1 MNPSVKPFSSNS
13 TGAKAWFAALATA
26 TRLAGIALLML
37 VGTLLV
43 SNPAMAGIET
53 PRSLV
58 VAPGNGSV
66 ALSWDYYSVAS
77 YVLTATA
84 SGQTTR
90 TCSVA
95 SGGSGRTATCTVSPL
110 TNGVTYALSLV
121 ATEFGTPSSPAT
133 VDATPGAPS
142 APTGVTAVGGDR
154 SATVSWA
161 ASSANGTAVTGYTV
175 KFGSGST
182 ADTSAT
188 AGTCASASSTTTS
201 CTITGLTN
209 GTAYVFSV
217 AALSA
222 WGPSPVGI
230 SNPQAVVPATV
241 SYTGTDQT
249 YTVPAGMTSLN
260 VVVTGGSG
268 GADVSNCCHAGIV
281 SATLTGLTPGQSLTV
296 KVGGA
301 GGVRTAGN
309 GTGAAGGTYGGAA
322 GGTASG
328 SGTINGGFGGGGY
341 SAIYSGSTALVVAG
355 GGGGGGEWQLG
366 GSGGGA
372 DGLGRAGNNS
382 YDCGVS
388 GGCGGGGGTASAGGT
403 GGSAA
408 SAAPGSTRGTDGSA
422 LAGGAGGSTTGAMGG
437 NGGGGGWFGGGGGGG
452 GGGVNYWGGGGGAGS
467 SYAHPTQASGMTYS
481 EVSTLDSN
489 YLRSGSVQIMFITA
503 PTATGI
509 SPTSGTAS
517 GGTLVTV
524 AGTDFVAGATVTVGG
539 AVCTS
544 PNVVSATSLTCTTGA
559 GSAGAVNVVVSNS
572 DSQSGTLTSGF
583 TYVAV
588 ATYSVAYNGNTST
601 GGSVPTDG
609 NTYANGAS
617 VSVLGNSGTLV
628 KTGYT
633 FNGWNTAADGSGTAQ
648 SAASTFTMGG
658 AAVTLYAQ
666 WTLIPTYSVTYNAN
680 TSTGGSVPTDGATY
694 ANGATVTVLG
704 NSGTLINTGYT
715 FNGWNALAN
724 GSGTARAAAS
734 TFTMGGA
741 AVTLYAQWTLIP
753 VVPPSKPIPTLIP
766 PPPMVGVG
774 SNQLNPLNLSS
785 GDGPAMTN
793 CLRDLLRTVIGANA
807 VYQGQSA
814 DGGARIGSTGLVVSF
829 NALDASTSTSNGLG
843 QGAGIYL
850 QGTSQLNVVTSCGT
864 FSTVPAMYNLTEW
877 GAFLN
882 GTGLSAQFN
891 AQGVMTVVVGATTYV
906 ARPDYLVTQGE
917 PGAAR
922 LVTGADGLMR
932 FIDSAGNV
940 QILYPAFIDPET
952 LVNQVAQAVGGY
964 AVIQPDGT
972 ALVTLWGGQKFVL
985 TPDMTLGT
993 VPPEQFAAGWWQDG
1007 PDHYRYRSYSYP
1019 NTSQGFTVTPR

>member
-1 MNPSVKPFSSNS
+1 
-13 TGAKAWFAALATA
+13 
-26 TRLAGIALLML
+26 
-37 VGTLLV
+37 
-43 SNPAMAGIET
+43 
-53 PRSLV
+53 
-58 VAPGNGSV
+58 
-66 ALSWDYYSVAS
+66 
-77 YVLTATA
+77 
-84 SGQTTR
+84 
-90 TCSVA
+90 
-95 SGGSGRTATCTVSPL
+95 
-110 TNGVTYALSLV
+110 
-121 ATEFGTPSSPAT
+121 
-133 VDATPGAPS
+133 
-142 APTGVTAVGGDR
+142 
-154 SATVSWA
+154 
-161 ASSANGTAVTGYTV
+161 
-175 KFGSGST
+175 
-182 ADTSAT
+182 
-188 AGTCASASSTTTS
+188 
-201 CTITGLTN
+201 
-209 GTAYVFSV
+209 
-217 AALSA
+217 
-222 WGPSPVGI
+222 
-230 SNPQAVVPATV
+230 
-241 SYTGTDQT
+241 
-249 YTVPAGMTSLN
+249 
-260 VVVTGGSG
+260 
-268 GADVSNCCHAGIV
+268 
-281 SATLTGLTPGQSLTV
+281 
-296 KVGGA
+296 
-301 GGVRTAGN
+301 
-309 GTGAAGGTYGGAA
+309 
-322 GGTASG
+322 
-328 SGTINGGFGGGGY
+328 
-341 SAIYSGSTALVVAG
+341 
-355 GGGGGGEWQLG
+355 
-366 GSGGGA
+366 
-372 DGLGRAGNNS
+372 
-382 YDCGVS
+382 
-388 GGCGGGGGTASAGGT
+388 
-403 GGSAA
+403 
-408 SAAPGSTRGTDGSA
+408 
-422 LAGGAGGSTTGAMGG
+422 
-437 NGGGGGWFGGGGGGG
+437 
-452 GGGVNYWGGGGGAGS
+452 
-467 SYAHPTQASGMTYS
+467 MTYS

>member
-1 MNPSVKPFSSNS
+1 MWASVTYGDGLFVAVSFNGVGNQVMTSPDGVTWTSRTSAANNS
-13 TGAKAWFAALATA
+13 W
-26 TRLAGIALLML
+26 
-37 VGTLLV
+37 
-43 SNPAMAGIET
+43 
-53 PRSLV
+53 
-58 VAPGNGSV
+58 
-66 ALSWDYYSVAS
+66 Y
-77 YVLTATA
+77 
-84 SGQTTR
+84 
-90 TCSVA
+90 
-95 SGGSGRTATCTVSPL
+95 
-110 TNGVTYALSLV
+110 GVTYGNGLFV
-121 ATEFGTPSSPAT
+121 AVSSSGLGNRVMTSGSPAATGFT
-133 VDATPGAPS
+133 V
-142 APTGVTAVGGDR
+142 
-154 SATVSWA
+154 VS
-161 ASSANGTAVTGYTV
+161 
-175 KFGSGST
+175 
-182 ADTSAT
+182 DTSITAT
-188 AGTCASASSTTTS
+188 
-201 CTITGLTN
+201 
-209 GTAYVFSV
+209 
-217 AALSA
+217 
-222 WGPSPVGI
+222 
-230 SNPQAVVPATV
+230 
-241 SYTGTDQT
+241 
-249 YTVPAGMTSLN
+249 
-260 VVVTGGSG
+260 
-268 GADVSNCCHAGIV
+268 
-281 SATLTGLTPGQSLTV
+281 TPP
-296 KVGGA
+296 
-301 GGVRTAGN
+301 
-309 GTGAAGGTYGGAA
+309 GAAGTASVQVTTAA
-322 GGTASG
+322 GT
-328 SGTINGGFGGGGY
+328 N
-341 SAIYSGSTALVVAG
+341 
-355 GGGGGGEWQLG
+355 
-366 GSGGGA
+366 
-372 DGLGRAGNNS
+372 
-382 YDCGVS
+382 
-388 GGCGGGGGTASAGGT
+388 
-403 GGSAA
+403 AA
-408 SAAPGSTRGTDGSA
+408 
-422 LAGGAGGSTTGAMGG
+422 
-437 NGGGGGWFGGGGGGG
+437 N
-452 GGGVNYWGGGGGAGS
+452 
-467 SYAHPTQASGMTYS
+467 
-481 EVSTLDSN
+481 TL
-489 YLRSGSVQIMFITA
+489 Y
-503 PTATGI
+503 
-509 SPTSGTAS
+509 
-517 GGTLVTV
+517 
-524 AGTDFVAGATVTVGG
+524 
-539 AVCTS
+539 
-544 PNVVSATSLTCTTGA
+544 
-559 GSAGAVNVVVSNS
+559 
-572 DSQSGTLTSGF
+572 
-583 TYVAV
+583 TYVA
-588 ATYSVAYNGNTST
+588 
-601 GGSVPTDG
+601 P
-609 NTYANGAS
+609 
-617 VSVLGNSGTLV
+617 
-628 KTGYT
+628 
-633 FNGWNTAADGSGTAQ
+633 AA
-648 SAASTFTMGG
+648 
-658 AAVTLYAQ
+658 
-666 WTLIPTYSVTYNAN
+666 YSVTYNGN

-850 QGTSQLNVVTSCGT
+850 QGTNQLNVVTSCGT

-1019 NTSQGFTVTPR
+1019 NTSQGFTVSPR

>member
-1 MNPSVKPFSSNS
+1 
-13 TGAKAWFAALATA
+13 
-26 TRLAGIALLML
+26 
-37 VGTLLV
+37 
-43 SNPAMAGIET
+43 
-53 PRSLV
+53 
-58 VAPGNGSV
+58 
-66 ALSWDYYSVAS
+66 
-77 YVLTATA
+77 
-84 SGQTTR
+84 
-90 TCSVA
+90 
-95 SGGSGRTATCTVSPL
+95 
-110 TNGVTYALSLV
+110 
-121 ATEFGTPSSPAT
+121 
-133 VDATPGAPS
+133 
-142 APTGVTAVGGDR
+142 
-154 SATVSWA
+154 
-161 ASSANGTAVTGYTV
+161 
-175 KFGSGST
+175 
-182 ADTSAT
+182 
-188 AGTCASASSTTTS
+188 
-201 CTITGLTN
+201 
-209 GTAYVFSV
+209 
-217 AALSA
+217 
-222 WGPSPVGI
+222 
-230 SNPQAVVPATV
+230 
-241 SYTGTDQT
+241 
-249 YTVPAGMTSLN
+249 
-260 VVVTGGSG
+260 
-268 GADVSNCCHAGIV
+268 
-281 SATLTGLTPGQSLTV
+281 
-296 KVGGA
+296 
-301 GGVRTAGN
+301 
-309 GTGAAGGTYGGAA
+309 
-322 GGTASG
+322 
-328 SGTINGGFGGGGY
+328 
-341 SAIYSGSTALVVAG
+341 
-355 GGGGGGEWQLG
+355 
-366 GSGGGA
+366 
-372 DGLGRAGNNS
+372 
-382 YDCGVS
+382 
-388 GGCGGGGGTASAGGT
+388 
-403 GGSAA
+403 
-408 SAAPGSTRGTDGSA
+408 
-422 LAGGAGGSTTGAMGG
+422 
-437 NGGGGGWFGGGGGGG
+437 
-452 GGGVNYWGGGGGAGS
+452 
-467 SYAHPTQASGMTYS
+467 MTYS

-1019 NTSQGFTVTPR
+1019 NTSQGFTVSPR

>member
-1 MNPSVKPFSSNS
+1 
-13 TGAKAWFAALATA
+13 
-26 TRLAGIALLML
+26 
-37 VGTLLV
+37 
-43 SNPAMAGIET
+43 
-53 PRSLV
+53 
-58 VAPGNGSV
+58 
-66 ALSWDYYSVAS
+66 
-77 YVLTATA
+77 
-84 SGQTTR
+84 
-90 TCSVA
+90 
-95 SGGSGRTATCTVSPL
+95 
-110 TNGVTYALSLV
+110 
-121 ATEFGTPSSPAT
+121 
-133 VDATPGAPS
+133 
-142 APTGVTAVGGDR
+142 
-154 SATVSWA
+154 
-161 ASSANGTAVTGYTV
+161 
-175 KFGSGST
+175 
-182 ADTSAT
+182 
-188 AGTCASASSTTTS
+188 
-201 CTITGLTN
+201 
-209 GTAYVFSV
+209 
-217 AALSA
+217 
-222 WGPSPVGI
+222 
-230 SNPQAVVPATV
+230 
-241 SYTGTDQT
+241 
-249 YTVPAGMTSLN
+249 
-260 VVVTGGSG
+260 
-268 GADVSNCCHAGIV
+268 
-281 SATLTGLTPGQSLTV
+281 
-296 KVGGA
+296 
-301 GGVRTAGN
+301 
-309 GTGAAGGTYGGAA
+309 
-322 GGTASG
+322 
-328 SGTINGGFGGGGY
+328 
-341 SAIYSGSTALVVAG
+341 
-355 GGGGGGEWQLG
+355 
-366 GSGGGA
+366 
-372 DGLGRAGNNS
+372 
-382 YDCGVS
+382 
-388 GGCGGGGGTASAGGT
+388 
-403 GGSAA
+403 
-408 SAAPGSTRGTDGSA
+408 
-422 LAGGAGGSTTGAMGG
+422 
-437 NGGGGGWFGGGGGGG
+437 
-452 GGGVNYWGGGGGAGS
+452 
-467 SYAHPTQASGMTYS
+467 MTYS

-864 FSTVPAMYNLTEW
+864 FSTVPTMYNLTEW

>member
-1 MNPSVKPFSSNS
+1 
-13 TGAKAWFAALATA
+13 
-26 TRLAGIALLML
+26 
-37 VGTLLV
+37 
-43 SNPAMAGIET
+43 
-53 PRSLV
+53 
-58 VAPGNGSV
+58 
-66 ALSWDYYSVAS
+66 
-77 YVLTATA
+77 
-84 SGQTTR
+84 
-90 TCSVA
+90 
-95 SGGSGRTATCTVSPL
+95 
-110 TNGVTYALSLV
+110 
-121 ATEFGTPSSPAT
+121 
-133 VDATPGAPS
+133 
-142 APTGVTAVGGDR
+142 
-154 SATVSWA
+154 
-161 ASSANGTAVTGYTV
+161 
-175 KFGSGST
+175 
-182 ADTSAT
+182 
-188 AGTCASASSTTTS
+188 
-201 CTITGLTN
+201 
-209 GTAYVFSV
+209 
-217 AALSA
+217 
-222 WGPSPVGI
+222 
-230 SNPQAVVPATV
+230 
-241 SYTGTDQT
+241 
-249 YTVPAGMTSLN
+249 
-260 VVVTGGSG
+260 
-268 GADVSNCCHAGIV
+268 
-281 SATLTGLTPGQSLTV
+281 
-296 KVGGA
+296 
-301 GGVRTAGN
+301 
-309 GTGAAGGTYGGAA
+309 
-322 GGTASG
+322 
-328 SGTINGGFGGGGY
+328 
-341 SAIYSGSTALVVAG
+341 
-355 GGGGGGEWQLG
+355 
-366 GSGGGA
+366 
-372 DGLGRAGNNS
+372 
-382 YDCGVS
+382 
-388 GGCGGGGGTASAGGT
+388 
-403 GGSAA
+403 
-408 SAAPGSTRGTDGSA
+408 
-422 LAGGAGGSTTGAMGG
+422 
-437 NGGGGGWFGGGGGGG
+437 
-452 GGGVNYWGGGGGAGS
+452 
-467 SYAHPTQASGMTYS
+467 
-481 EVSTLDSN
+481 
-489 YLRSGSVQIMFITA
+489 
-503 PTATGI
+503 
-509 SPTSGTAS
+509 
-517 GGTLVTV
+517 
-524 AGTDFVAGATVTVGG
+524 
-539 AVCTS
+539 
-544 PNVVSATSLTCTTGA
+544 
-559 GSAGAVNVVVSNS
+559 
-572 DSQSGTLTSGF
+572 
-583 TYVAV
+583 
-588 ATYSVAYNGNTST
+588 
-601 GGSVPTDG
+601 
-609 NTYANGAS
+609 
-617 VSVLGNSGTLV
+617 
-628 KTGYT
+628 
-633 FNGWNTAADGSGTAQ
+633 
-648 SAASTFTMGG
+648 
-658 AAVTLYAQ
+658 
-666 WTLIPTYSVTYNAN
+666 
-680 TSTGGSVPTDGATY
+680 VPTDGATY

-850 QGTSQLNVVTSCGT
+850 QGTNQLNVVTSCGT